1 MAWNEPGD
9 NKPSDGNKP
18 KDPWGGD
25 GGRGGNQNGPPD
37 LDEALKRFQEKI
49 RSIFGGASKKNSAS
63 GYGNSGKKDADVFN
77 TLGVVFGIIFS
88 LWFMMGAYQ
97 LDEQEQAIVLR
108 MGVFHEIVGS
118 GFHWNPP
125 IIDKVF
131 KENVTRVRTHT
142 TKGQMLTEDEN
153 IVEVNLSVQ
162 YNINDLKKFKLSI
175 REPEIALQ
183 EATDS
188 ALRHV
193 VGSSK
198 MDDVLTTGR
207 EKIATDVKV
216 RLAQYLDAYDTG
228 IGLSK
233 VNVEDTKAPSE
244 VQASFDNVSK
254 AREDE
259 ERVKNEAQTYVNQVV
274 PEARGKSLRML
285 EEAKGYRD
293 QTISKAE
300 GEAARFKKLL
310 AEYKKA
316 PTVTRER
323 LYLDTMQQVMQTNT
337 KVMIDVKGGN
347 NMLYLPLDKLTQ
359 NALPAEP
366 GSVSGSNTN
375 NASATSP
382 TQADIDEL
390 KKQIEALKSSN
401 NTSGSTRRRETRQ

>member
-9 NKPSDGNKP
+9 QSSRDKPSDGNKP
-18 KDPWGGD
+18 KDPWSGG
-25 GGRGGNQNGPPD
+25 GKQSGPPD
-37 LDEALKRFQEKI
+37 LDEALKQFQDKI
-49 RSIFGGASKKNSAS
+49 RSIFGGGGS
-63 GYGNSGKKDADVFN
+63 GRKDYGGGNTKGDIFN
-77 TLGVVFGIIFS
+77 TISTVFGVIFS
-88 LWFMMGAYQ
+88 LWLVMGAYQ
-97 LDEQEQAIVLR
+97 LDEQEQAVVLR
-108 MGVFHEIVGS
+108 LGVFHEIVGS

-125 IIDKVF
+125 IVDKVF

-162 YNINDLKKFKLSI
+162 YNINDLKKYKLSI
-175 REPEIALQ
+175 REPEVALQ

-216 RLAQYLDAYDTG
+216 RLTQYLEAYDTG

-323 LYLDTMQQVMQTNT
+323 LYIDAMQQVMQSNT

-347 NMLYLPLDKLTQ
+347 NMMYLPLDKLMQ
-359 NALPAEP
+359 NTLPSEP
-366 GSVSGSNTN
+366 GSTQSLQ
-375 NASATSP
+375 AP
-382 TQADIDEL
+382 TQIEMDEM
-390 KKQIEALKSSN
+390 KKQIEVLKNSIN
-401 NTSGSTRRRETRQ
+401 NSTTRRREPRS